1 MNLEQTLKA
10 ASYKVWLELEP
21 VPMTSNVKIFEV
33 REEALTTMAL
43 KEIYKASCPNV
54 ERIEMVSA
62 IFEATSGYDFE
73 LAIGSKRK
81 GEFVRFFFQSKKLK
95 GKSLKDSYTEIKFE
109 QTNDLINYSRKY
121 KSLPM
126 YAFYNHLMENDIRL
140 HDYYNSA
147 TPFDKQSMGITISAA
162 YSVYRL
168 KSKKFA
174 KFHYNFGRRI
184 NPALYSLRFYPHL
197 FYFHDQSNSHLAV
210 PFHEL
215 AFFTIEIAERI
226 NRIYRRIKSQGR
238 LSLLLLLMGLEE
250 FDDSKKLIPILKTS
264 PDELVEDF
272 KRRQNVAEKSPFN
285 PMALIIINT
294 DIDVS

>member
-1 MNLEQTLKA
+1 MDLEQTLKL
-10 ASYKVWLELEP
+10 ASNKVWQELEP
-21 VPMTSNVKIFEV
+21 VPRSSNVKIFEV

-43 KEIYKASCPNV
+43 KEIYKAACPNI

-73 LAIGSKRK
+73 VAIGSKRK
-81 GEFVRFFFQSKKLK
+81 GKFVRLFFQSKTLK
-95 GKSLKDSYTEIKFE
+95 GKDVKASYKEIDFD
-109 QTNDLINYSRKY
+109 QTDNLISYAK
-121 KSLPM
+121 KHTSLPM

-147 TPFDKQSMGITISAA
+147 SLFDKKNMGITIAAA

-168 KSKKFA
+168 KSKKFV

-215 AFFTIEIAERI
+215 AFFTIDIAERI
-226 NRIYRRIKSQGR
+226 NRMYQRIKSQGR
-238 LSLLLLLMGLEE
+238 LNLLLLLMGLEE

-272 KRRQNVAEKSPFN
+272 QLRQTQNEKSPFN
-285 PMALIIINT
+285 PLALIIINT
-294 DIDVS
+294 DINIS